1 MRAALQDD
9 ISAVVNEFGPQ
20 LFEDFQK
27 TRIIPPTS
35 VPPPISPT
43 MTRRRSTYGPQG
55 AGTFFTHPMSAYLPH
70 RLPSCCN

>member
-1 MRAALQDD
+1 MRAALEDD

-43 MTRRRSTYGPQG
+43 MIRRRSTYGPQG
-55 AGTFFTHPMSAYLPH
+55 AGTFFTHPMSAC
-70 RLPSCCN
+70 LPSASLFVL